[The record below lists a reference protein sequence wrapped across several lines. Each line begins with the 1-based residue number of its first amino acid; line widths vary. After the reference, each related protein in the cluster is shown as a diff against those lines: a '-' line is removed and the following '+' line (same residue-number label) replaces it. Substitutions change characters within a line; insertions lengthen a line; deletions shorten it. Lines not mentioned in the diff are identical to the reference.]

1 MKINKLFDI
10 TTKKILITGASQGSG
25 KIIARSLLE
34 NGAKVI
40 LTDKSI
46 LSLKKAFPISKYNK
60 KQFFLFASDLS
71 KSKSIQ
77 KLCDYIHKDHDD
89 LSAIINNAGIT
100 KPNKLNNYTD
110 KDWELTY
117 QINLKAPFL
126 IVRKLL
132 KLLIKNKKF
141 NPSIINITSL
151 NSALAF
157 PDNPAYVASKGGLS
171 QLTKSLATDLGKF
184 NIRCNSVAPGY
195 IKTNMTSK
203 SYLSPNKK
211 KLISSKTMLNRW
223 GKSDDLVGV
232 IIFLISDAS
241 IYITAQNIFVDGG
254 WSYKGL

>member
-40 LTDKSI
+40 LTDKSL

-60 KQFFLFASDLS
+60 KQFYLFASDLS

-77 KLCDYIHKDHDD
+77 KLCDYINKDHVD

-110 KDWELTY
+110 KDWELTHK
-117 QINLKAPFL
+117 INLKAPFL

-151 NSALAF
+151 NS
-157 PDNPAYVASKGGLS
+157 GG
-171 QLTKSLATDLGKF
+171 D
-184 NIRCNSVAPGY
+184 IH
-195 IKTNMTSK
+195 
-203 SYLSPNKK
+203 
-211 KLISSKTMLNRW
+211 LI
-223 GKSDDLVGV
+223 
-232 IIFLISDAS
+232 
-241 IYITAQNIFVDGG
+241 
-254 WSYKGL
+254 